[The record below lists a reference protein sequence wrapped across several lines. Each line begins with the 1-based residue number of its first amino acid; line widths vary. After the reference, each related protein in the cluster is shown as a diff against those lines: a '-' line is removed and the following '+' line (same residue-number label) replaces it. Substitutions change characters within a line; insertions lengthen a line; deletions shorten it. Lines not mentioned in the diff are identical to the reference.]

1 MTLNLQI
8 HGTNSSILTANIGPN
23 AFQHTELNMTQQFAW
38 VCEKNM
44 PMYEL
49 LLKIF
54 KPTSGRLIS
63 TMNLVS
69 NYSDCA
75 LYTTPSNMCLR

>member
-38 VCEKNM
+38 VCEKKHAN
-44 PMYEL
+44 
-49 LLKIF
+49 
-54 KPTSGRLIS
+54 
-63 TMNLVS
+63 VW
-69 NYSDCA
+69 
-75 LYTTPSNMCLR
+75 TPAQNIQTHFRKTHINHEPRK